1 MKNIQSIQNSAIN
14 KLNSD
19 REGLERLLK
28 DYHGNPVTDFIIRV
42 LEWYNNKDKSQLLW
56 EFTHK
61 AFDMNP
67 LLFMGSFGSFVGN
80 CLLDDSSFKIEWRKP
95 DLNGYSLKWLPNG
108 EFQTIVT
115 TKDDPKGKPLLV
127 WSGDDDGE
135 TDVALIMEAMDILEE
150 REKIRAAKFKE
161 IEND

>member
-1 MKNIQSIQNSAIN
+1 M
-14 KLNSD
+14 
-19 REGLERLLK
+19 
-28 DYHGNPVTDFIIRV
+28 
-42 LEWYNNKDKSQLLW
+42 LW

-127 WSGDDDGE
+127 RSSDDDGE